1 MVSRRA
7 RVQLSTLVRD
17 LASYKS
23 GGSTQSDSR
32 QTHAQADDCSF
43 DGPGFRAVPSTAT
56 PSAQKWNDVGADMIL
71 AQNFK
76 RLVHRRNTL
85 VSEGIDSFLPS
96 HHTVLAT
103 LIVLNLMRDVLI

>member
-1 MVSRRA
+1 MG
-7 RVQLSTLVRD
+7 LVFA
-17 LASYKS
+17 LC
-23 GGSTQSDSR
+23 
-32 QTHAQADDCSF
+32 QA
-43 DGPGFRAVPSTAT
+43 PLLH
-56 PSAQKWNDVGADMIL
+56 AQKWNDVGADMIL

-103 LIVLNLMRDVLI
+103 LIVMNLMRDVLR